1 MCIALPLVCGHFAQ
15 PPLPSVALHCILHFH
30 CIALHTTIALHLFVV
45 TSPNPLLKVIP
56 WPALHC
62 IRLYCFAFYIF
73 MFDALLH
80 IFDLLVYSKCKP
92 PLHCTCLWSLGPT
105 PFTLSCI
112 ALHCFSFYICIAL
125 HFAFYICIAH
135 FHCIA
140 LVCGHLGQHRA
151 NASVPSLHY
160 IAWYSITLHCLVL
173 HCDALYYCN
182 QMYHNIL
189 LGTSIGPWYFL
200 NVFYH
205 NCVAHCIELYPY
217 TRETLS
223 QMHLSKLL
231 QYNISHYIAK

>member
-1 MCIALPLVCGHFAQ
+1 MHCFTFLICLCIASANLLCIALVCGRLAQ
-15 PPLPSVALHCILHFH
+15 PHLPSVALHYIAFHFTF
-30 CIALHTTIALHLFVV
+30 ALH
-45 TSPNPLLKVIP
+45 
-56 WPALHC
+56 
-62 IRLYCFAFYIF
+62 
-73 MFDALLH
+73 
-80 IFDLLVYSKCKP
+80 
-92 PLHCTCLWSLGPT
+92 
-105 PFTLSCI
+105 
-112 ALHCFSFYICIAL
+112 CIAL